1 MRSEESPETR
11 GQSRTLKHTLTR
23 LRDLWSFQERL
34 LAIHPQPLAPEY
46 EYSNHSHGIERVS
59 LVHFRALR
67 ERADSPDWGT

>member
-1 MRSEESPETR
+1 M
-11 GQSRTLKHTLTR
+11 R
-23 LRDLWSFQERL
+23 LRDPWSFQERL

-46 EYSNHSHGIERVS
+46 ECSNHSHGIERVF